1 MKTKEFHLC
10 KEGWR
15 LYDVW
20 VDNLVWGTLDPKFN
34 HMDKYINHRINCHEC
49 TKPDKS
55 KLSPVSTLSPNGEN
69 M

>member
-15 LYDVW
+15 LYDIYGRGEYYSQITW
-20 VDNLVWGTLDPKFN
+20 DNYK
-34 HMDKYINHRINCHEC
+34 NHRINCSEC

-55 KLSPVSTLSPNGEN
+55 KLSPVSTLSSNGEN